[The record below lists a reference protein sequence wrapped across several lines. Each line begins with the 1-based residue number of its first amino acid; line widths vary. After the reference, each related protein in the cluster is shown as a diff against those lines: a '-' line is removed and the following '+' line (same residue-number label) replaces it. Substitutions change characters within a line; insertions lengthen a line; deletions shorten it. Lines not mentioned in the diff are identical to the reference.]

1 MNRREHDSAL
11 SPHEGAAQLTVRLK
25 SLAQNYREAKARAQ
39 PAAVA
44 PVVKADAY
52 SLGMAEVS
60 LALSKAG
67 ADTFFVSRLEEGIAL
82 RVLLRNAR
90 IFVLDGV
97 AKGTAPALAAHGLIP
112 VLNSLDEIAEWSALG
127 GARKTKLDAA
137 LHIDTGM
144 NRSGL
149 SREDVDRLAS
159 QPCESL
165 AGILLVLAMSHL
177 ACADEPEHRLN
188 RTQLERFRAALAKL
202 PQAHA
207 SLTASAGI
215 ELGRDYHFDMV
226 RPGLGLYG
234 GNPILSRSNPYRTV
248 VGLTSRVLQVRRLER
263 GETVG
268 YGASFMASRACVL
281 ATVAAGY
288 GDGLMRAGSAKGRAI
303 LGGVSVPFAGRIS
316 MDLVALDATEVPVAA
331 CVRGAEVE
339 FLGDAIALDQV
350 AAAAGTISHE
360 VLTSI
365 TPRARR
371 VYVEE

>member
-1 MNRREHDSAL
+1 MNRREHDSSL
-11 SPHEGAAQLTVRLK
+11 SMHEGAVQLTVRLK
-25 SLAQNYREAKARAQ
+25 SLAANYREAMARAK
-39 PAAVA
+39 PALVA

-52 SLGMAEVS
+52 GLGMGEIAR
-60 LALSKAG
+60 ALNKAG

-97 AKGTAPALAAHGLIP
+97 ARGTASALAGHGLIP
-112 VLNSLDEIAEWSALG
+112 VLNSLDEIADWSALAA
-127 GARKTKLDAA
+127 ARRTRLDTA

-149 SREDVDRLAS
+149 SREDVACLAS
-159 QPCESL
+159 QPRETL
-165 AGILLVLAMSHL
+165 ARIAPVLAMSHL
-177 ACADEPEHRLN
+177 ACADEPQHALN
-188 RTQLERFRAALAKL
+188 RTQLERFRAALAQL
-202 PQAHA
+202 PEAAA
-207 SLTASAGI
+207 SLAASAGI

-234 GNPILSRSNPYRTV
+234 GNPIPSRANPYRTV
-248 VGLTSRVLQVRRLER
+248 VRLTSRVLQVRRLAR

-268 YGASFMASRACVL
+268 YGATFTARRASVL
-281 ATVAAGY
+281 ATVAVGY
-288 GDGLMRAGSAKGRAI
+288 GDGLIRAGSAKGGAI

-316 MDLVALDATEVPVAA
+316 MDLVALDVTDVPAAA
-331 CVRGAEVE
+331 CVRGADVE
-339 FLGDAIALDQV
+339 FLGDAIPLDQV

-371 VYVEE
+371 VYVGE